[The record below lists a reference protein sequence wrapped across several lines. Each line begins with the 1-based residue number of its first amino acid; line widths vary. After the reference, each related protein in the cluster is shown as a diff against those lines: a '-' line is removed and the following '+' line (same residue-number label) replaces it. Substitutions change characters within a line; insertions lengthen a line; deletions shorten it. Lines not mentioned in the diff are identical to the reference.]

1 MRTMVQ
7 WTGDDARAFQEAA
20 GLTNERLAARLNVSV
35 RTVAYWRKQANS
47 FLPDLAQRVLAQAL
61 DSSPEP
67 VRLRFDA
74 LLADRPGRH
83 PEAID
88 VTVAAAAAEANA
100 DQLCLATEVNPESID
115 LLWEQAAEVAR
126 AGNRTPFETFTAARR
141 VRCCA
146 LEMAEHAHRPG
157 ALADLYVI
165 CGQATALMASTAFD
179 LNRWDASASLAS
191 SAVAY
196 ADLAGHASLQLWALG
211 LAALLANWR
220 NEPDTA
226 LNHFF
231 RGLQIAPSGT
241 PRVRL
246 RYIASRSYALL
257 GDEPSVRGV
266 LAQAR
271 RDQDDAENH
280 GDSLSDE
287 TGGEFAFSRARAAGC
302 AAAAWLDLSCGDD
315 AQEAAQQA
323 LSELTA
329 LPPGRQ
335 SLSQVNGIR
344 IDLATAR
351 LLKHDLDGAAAVIGQ
366 VLSLPP
372 SLRNMSLSGRLDRT
386 RSVLTSPCWVGDAQA
401 LHLNEAIGAWL
412 TAE

>member
-1 MRTMVQ
+1 
-7 WTGDDARAFQEAA
+7 
-20 GLTNERLAARLNVSV
+20 
-35 RTVAYWRKQANS
+35 VAYWRKQTNRR
-47 FLPDLAQRVLAQAL
+47 LPDLAQQVLAQAL
-61 DSSPEP
+61 DSSPEA
-67 VRLRFDA
+67 VRERFDG
-74 LLADRPGRH
+74 LLASRPGR
-83 PEAID
+83 PPGTLD
-88 VTVAAAAAEANA
+88 VAVDAAAAEADA

-115 LLWEQAAEVAR
+115 LLWEQSAEVAR
-126 AGNRTPFETFTAARR
+126 AANRTAFEIFTAARR

-146 LEMAEHAHRPG
+146 LEMAKHAHRPG
-157 ALADLYVI
+157 TLADLYVI
-165 CGQATALMASTAFD
+165 SGQATALMASTAFD
-179 LNRWDASASLAS
+179 LNRWDASASLAK
-191 SAVAY
+191 SAVAH
-196 ADLAGHASLQLWALG
+196 ADLAGHASLQSWTLG

-231 RGLQIAPSGT
+231 RGLQIAPPGT

-257 GDEPSVRGV
+257 GDESSVGGV

-302 AAAAWLDLSCGDD
+302 AAAAWLDLSRGDE

-335 SLSQVNGIR
+335 SLSQVNGVR
-344 IDLATAR
+344 IDMATAR
-351 LLKHDLDGAAAVIGQ
+351 LLKRDLDGAAAVIRQ
-366 VLSLPP
+366 VLSLPL

-386 RSVLTSPCWVGDAQA
+386 RSVLASPCWVGDAQA
-401 LHLNEAIGAWL
+401 RHLNESIGAWL
-412 TAE
+412 AAE